1 MVVVVVMVLLMV
13 VCHVHIDV
21 VVLKWTYVKNVLK
34 LSGVSNIELKK
45 ICLLCVFVPLLLNK
59 MDHILIHLNLGR
71 VK

>member
-34 LSGVSNIELKK
+34 LSGVSLI
-45 ICLLCVFVPLLLNK
+45 LN
-59 MDHILIHLNLGR
+59 
-71 VK
+71 

>member
-1 MVVVVVMVLLMV
+1 MDL
-13 VCHVHIDV
+13 C
-21 VVLKWTYVKNVLK
+21 KKCVKVEW
-34 LSGVSNIELKK
+34 GEFNIELKK